1 MSNGDESMS
10 PAEFAKLMGA
20 YPEPANNPLPAYGGY
35 MDNSPANFAWVQNN
49 DYFGAEEGDEPHLKN
64 WWKHGHK
71 TLHEKGDYRIIA
83 VEDYD
88 ISTSVHFQE
97 REDFDDLM
105 ELSHTYGMFTISLQ
119 KKVMGGWKTIDA
131 VSGVVPHYGGM
142 EEVALMELGI
152 PNGIVDVETF
162 EATQVGYEGSPVP
175 GMGMETDDN
184 PDVQWVTDPHDP
196 DQHTIAV
203 PLDWVNP
210 NAPPPPE
217 PINGGGGGG
226 GGIGVHG
233 AETYEDSWEKGVI
246 RLAIDGGCFSDEYA
260 EWVERQIDGPNATL
274 NNPRYKKIIDKRWGL
289 SAETFEAFQDN
300 PEFKEQN
307 HYGADGKNCGCG
319 QDPCITYGADTDLTP
334 TNHMNN
340 SIGQVVPITNPM
352 ELPTNLIDTQA
363 GGGPEGQITPDV
375 FSAETRVIIE
385 HDGDF
390 DIYKGFSIYD
400 ENDNEGVI
408 VSMSA
413 EMNELTE
420 SDVDV
425 SNRFGDTVGIISVED
440 KDGIEDIEDV
450 DVMVSNEYGDVVD
463 VVTLTDDYI
472 PDDKD
477 DYLESETLETV
488 KNSPIAVIG
497 GGLLGAAIIFKP
509 EWFQPITSM
518 ISGAYKS
525 VFKSDTQEMLENDPE
540 LVENPDTGDLDP
552 AQYEELVVESTGLA
566 VDVIPMSLD
575 PSFMGSRFA
584 ALPTDRFVEYN
595 DPGIGAHTDI
605 AMNRDE
611 IYLEPE
617 MAMVQ
622 AAEEGN
628 EVKEAQAPGQSPYMS
643 VDGQEPKDF
652 NYRVLHE
659 TQVVSLDPAVK
670 PFIPQSMT
678 GYTGNSNTPPSVM
691 NKMFNIGV
699 LGQTPLFVAGQDD
712 MGSSHTGSRRATPD
726 SLGIAGSVGGPLSE
740 KVNANYTDG
749 TTSMSLAQWA
759 IENTVSQSSDTEA
772 VVIDRSSGA
781 MKRVRRV

>member
-35 MDNSPANFAWVQNN
+35 MDNSPANFAWVNNN
-49 DYFGAEEGDEPHLKN
+49 DYFGADDYTDEQLLKVARMDINKHIDNGTFYVLGEEPQAFHDGELDGENFYTIVSLYSQHHEDEDKAETILTNMFKKEYPQYLGDEYYAESF
-64 WWKHGHK
+64 G
-71 TLHEKGDYRIIA
+71 A
-83 VEDYD
+83 
-88 ISTSVHFQE
+88 
-97 REDFDDLM
+97 
-105 ELSHTYGMFTISLQ
+105 
-119 KKVMGGWKTIDA
+119 
-131 VSGVVPHYGGM
+131 
-142 EEVALMELGI
+142 EEVEIAYDEYLDGLGGDALILYKDNPSHLFEKAYPIDYEVHMNDYESSLLADIQSGYTENSKMFDEDENLTPYGESVLKEMYDSLIDDALGI
-152 PNGIVDVETF
+152 DWLASIHPPSEILKRGDPTAYRDGLSEYQDDVEM
-162 EATQVGYEGSPVP
+162 S
-175 GMGMETDDN
+175 
-184 PDVQWVTDPHDP
+184 
-196 DQHTIAV
+196 
-203 PLDWVNP
+203 
-210 NAPPPPE
+210 
-217 PINGGGGGG
+217 
-226 GGIGVHG
+226 
-233 AETYEDSWEKGVI
+233 S
-246 RLAIDGGCFSDEYA
+246 
-260 EWVERQIDGPNATL
+260 
-274 NNPRYKKIIDKRWGL
+274 
-289 SAETFEAFQDN
+289 FEAFQDN

-363 GGGPEGQITPDV
+363 GGGPEGQITPNV

-408 VSMSA
+408 VSMGA

-450 DVMVSNEYGDVVD
+450 DVMISNEYGDVVD